1 MTTETKTPALK
12 TLRPARDFVNTLAG
26 FAEFQFTGTLNGGR
40 LEKKVSAFFSE
51 MERRAP
57 GSFTKA
63 PKALWSY
70 GAYMNKDCYTVRVVL
85 RSGQAFSEAYNAF
98 NRETRGF

>member
-1 MTTETKTPALK
+1 MTTSTKTPALK

-26 FAEFQFTGTLNGGR
+26 FAEFKFTGSLANNR
-40 LEKKVSAFFSE
+40 LEKKISAFFAE

-63 PKALWSY
+63 PQALWVY
-70 GAYMNKDCYTVRVVL
+70 CAYEDKDCYTVRVVL
-85 RSGQAFSEAYNAF
+85 RSSRAFSEAYTAF
-98 NRETRGF
+98 DRETRGF